1 MEEHGVNPTDP
12 ASRNDAGTRGVLS
25 SLFQDK
31 REGGRRTRRVIGFV
45 VGFVLL
51 AGAVIAVVR
60 NAGPIEA
67 AFNRVSSGAW
77 WLLPALLCLPL
88 VHVPLTGLVFWA
100 ATPPGADGRARVGV
114 REMTALI
121 AMGNLANY
129 LPLRPGMVARIAYH
143 RAVNGISVVES
154 AKILGTVV
162 ASGLGAACLLV
173 AAALAAAQSSGG
185 TIPLLPVAV
194 LCLPVAVGLLGVIY
208 FREDGSVIA
217 SAPSRWW
224 LVVTLRYVD
233 LAAWSVRYALAFWAI
248 GITLTPAQAALY
260 AVVANVAMLIP
271 IAGNGLGIRE
281 WVVGLVGPLL
291 PGTILGA
298 STIKAEGLSAD
309 LLNRSAEVI
318 TSIALGT
325 LGGWW
330 MTRHVK
336 ARAERA
342 NSGSAGNVEQVGGG

>member
-1 MEEHGVNPTDP
+1 MDDPGVKQMDPKAQPTG
-12 ASRNDAGTRGVLS
+12 AARGVLA
-25 SLFQDK
+25 SLFQDT
-31 REGGRRTRRVIGFV
+31 REGGRRARRVVGFV
-45 VGFVLL
+45 VGIALL
-51 AGAVIAVVR
+51 GGAVFAVVR

-67 AFNRVSSGAW
+67 AFDRVTSGAW
-77 WLLPALLCLPL
+77 WLLPALLILPL
-88 VHVPLTGLVFWA
+88 AHVPLTGLVFWA

-114 REMTALI
+114 REMAALI

-173 AAALAAAQSSGG
+173 AAALAAAHSAGG

-194 LCLPVAVGLLGVIY
+194 LSLPVAVGLLGVVY
-208 FREDGSVIA
+208 FREGGSVIA

-224 LVVTLRYVD
+224 LVVTLRYID

-248 GITLTPAQAALY
+248 GITLTSAQAALY
-260 AVVANVAMLIP
+260 AVVANIAMLIP
-271 IAGNGLGIRE
+271 IAGNGLGVRE

-298 STIKAEGLSAD
+298 STAKAEGLSAD

-330 MTRHVK
+330 MTRRVK
-336 ARAERA
+336 AKAGRA
-342 NSGSAGNVEQVGGG
+342 NQAGSSGVERVGGG

>member
-1 MEEHGVNPTDP
+1 MDEQGSKQADH
-12 ASRNDAGTRGVLS
+12 ASQSNAGARDVLS
-25 SLFQDK
+25 SLFKDT
-31 REGGRRTRRVIGFV
+31 RESSRRVRRLVGFV
-45 VGFVLL
+45 VGIVLL
-51 AGAVIAVVR
+51 GGAVVAVVR
-60 NAGPIEA
+60 HSGPIGD
-67 AFNRVSSGAW
+67 AFDRVTSGAW
-77 WLLPALLCLPL
+77 WLLPALLLLPL
-88 VHVPLTGLVFWA
+88 VHVPITGLVFWA

-162 ASGLGAACLLV
+162 ASGLVAACMLV
-173 AAALAAAQSSGG
+173 SAAFAAAHAGG
-185 TIPLLPVAV
+185 GSMPLLPVAV
-194 LCLPVAVGLLGVIY
+194 LCLPVVIGFLGAVY

-217 SAPSRWW
+217 STLSRWW
-224 LVVTLRYVD
+224 LVITLRYVD

-260 AVVANVAMLIP
+260 AVVANIAMLIP

-298 STIKAEGLSAD
+298 STVKAEGLSAD
-309 LLNRSAEVI
+309 LLNRSAEVV

-330 MTRHVK
+330 MTRHMK
-336 ARAERA
+336 SRTKSA
-342 NSGSAGNVEQVGGG
+342 NSAGSASVKSAEGG

>member
-1 MEEHGVNPTDP
+1 M
-12 ASRNDAGTRGVLS
+12 A
-25 SLFQDK
+25 
-31 REGGRRTRRVIGFV
+31 
-45 VGFVLL
+45 LL
-51 AGAVIAVVR
+51 GGAVVAVVR
-60 NAGPIEA
+60 NAGPIGA
-67 AFNRVSSGAW
+67 AFDRVSSGAW
-77 WLLPALLCLPL
+77 WLLPALLILPFA
-88 VHVPLTGLVFWA
+88 HVPLTGLVFWA
-100 ATPPGADGRARVGV
+100 ATPPGVDGRSRVGV

-154 AKILGTVV
+154 AKILATVV
-162 ASGLGAACLLV
+162 ASGLVAACLLV
-173 AAALAAAQSSGG
+173 AAALAAARSAGG
-185 TIPLLPVAV
+185 SMPLLPVAV
-194 LCLPVAVGLLGVIY
+194 LCLPVAVGLLGVVY
-208 FREDGSVIA
+208 FREGGSAIA

-233 LAAWSVRYALAFWAI
+233 LAVWSVRYAIAFWAI

-260 AVVANVAMLIP
+260 AVVANIAMLIP

-298 STIKAEGLSAD
+298 STDQAEGLSAD
-309 LLNRSAEVI
+309 LLNRSAEVVM
-318 TSIALGT
+318 SIALGT

-336 ARAERA
+336 AKAARA
-342 NSGSAGNVEQVGGG
+342 NPGSAGGVSYKDGE